1 MSDLTNALDKILS
14 WLQKNYP
21 SHVALLQP
29 GLTEAEINELIEDL
43 PLQLPQDIRELYQ
56 WKNGSIIIG
65 DYEDFCWAFECWSF
79 YPLELI
85 IDGYCHNLDLVPVFE
100 NEIHNRL
107 NIFGSCVLSVLNF

>member
-29 GLTEAEINELIEDL
+29 GLTEAEINELLEDL

-56 WKNGSIIIG
+56 WKNGRMLVRDATNKFQRSDKTCSVTHPTVECCLQSINVTQNRS
-65 DYEDFCWAFECWSF
+65 AFT
-79 YPLELI
+79 
-85 IDGYCHNLDLVPVFE
+85 H
-100 NEIHNRL
+100 H
-107 NIFGSCVLSVLNF
+107 